1 MSIWYVAGTWNPH
14 GCAHEPALWLEWDK
28 AGVGWDNACCLLAL
42 CQHLPAYF
50 KSALKKGRRLVSA
63 VDFPYPD
70 YLIKYQVICHAPKC
84 GEAMNSPIIFSFCI
98 YFFFSRERKTSV
110 QFNSCNPR
118 NSSRVWTQRKRKNV
132 LLHITEIILIQTQYV
147 SLSPDRKGKQLFH
160 SLENNFSFIRETVP
174 AKCSILLPR
183 LSD

>member
-1 MSIWYVAGTWNPH
+1 MPAACWHCASICPPISKV
-14 GCAHEPALWLEWDK
+14 LWRE
-28 AGVGWDNACCLLAL
+28 GGE
-42 CQHLPAYF
+42 
-50 KSALKKGRRLVSA
+50 LVSA

-70 YLIKYQVICHAPKC
+70 YLIKYQAICHAPKC

-98 YFFFSRERKTSV
+98 YFFFPRERQTSV
-110 QFNSCNPR
+110 QFNYCNPG

-147 SLSPDRKGKQLFH
+147 SLSPDRKGKPLFH
-160 SLENNFSFIRETVP
+160 SLEYNFSFIRETVP

-183 LSD
+183 LSEKGLPVS